1 VTLPQSRVEKQ
12 DQVLRLR
19 PLGGGDQTIATLFW
33 PLEGEQVQ
41 PASFALPDPAL
52 SGSQSSA
59 LLLRDALLLKLR
71 AGAGPFRCLGN
82 VALEPR
88 PYQLVPLLMA
98 LKQEVSRVLIADEVG
113 LGKTVE
119 ALLIAREL
127 LDRGEIRKVTVIC
140 PPHLCEKWKSDMI
153 RQFNLAAEV
162 VRPGTAQKLERGLPA
177 GKSIFD
183 VIPFTVVSLD
193 WIKSDRNREGFLR
206 SCGEFVI
213 VDEAHT
219 CAARKGGGRQQRYE
233 LLRGLAADPQRH
245 LVLLTATP
253 HSGDQE
259 AFDNLLGLLDP
270 KFEGLSEMPEGQR
283 RKDLRDELGN

>member
-1 VTLPQSRVEKQ
+1 MNLTSSPPAETLHRPCSIVRARDREWV
-12 DQVLRLR
+12 VLPNPAPNTLKLR
-19 PLGGGDQTIATLFW
+19 PLGGGDQQVATLFL
-33 PLEGEQVQ
+33 PLECHDVCVATF
-41 PASFALPDPAL
+41 PAPDPSQ

-153 RQFNLAAEV
+153 RQFNLA
-162 VRPGTAQKLERGLPA
+162 
-177 GKSIFD
+177 D
-183 VIPFTVVSLD
+183 
-193 WIKSDRNREGFLR
+193 
-206 SCGEFVI
+206 
-213 VDEAHT
+213 
-219 CAARKGGGRQQRYE
+219 
-233 LLRGLAADPQRH
+233 
-245 LVLLTATP
+245 
-253 HSGDQE
+253 
-259 AFDNLLGLLDP
+259 
-270 KFEGLSEMPEGQR
+270 
-283 RKDLRDELGN
+283 

>member
-1 VTLPQSRVEKQ
+1 MTSTLSQPPALPDIPSPGSIVKVRGREWVTLPQSRVEKQ

-113 LGKTVE
+113 LGKTIE
-119 ALLIAREL
+119 AGLIAREL
-127 LDRGEIRKVTVIC
+127 LLRRKVDFIVVVT
-140 PPHLCEKWKSDMI
+140 PPS
-153 RQFNLAAEV
+153 
-162 VRPGTAQKLERGLPA
+162 
-177 GKSIFD
+177 
-183 VIPFTVVSLD
+183 
-193 WIKSDRNREGFLR
+193 
-206 SCGEFVI
+206 
-213 VDEAHT
+213 
-219 CAARKGGGRQQRYE
+219 
-233 LLRGLAADPQRH
+233 
-245 LVLLTATP
+245 VLLP
-253 HSGDQE
+253 WG
-259 AFDNLLGLLDP
+259 P
-270 KFEGLSEMPEGQR
+270 CC
-283 RKDLRDELGN
+283 

>member
-1 VTLPQSRVEKQ
+1 MTTTSPPTAPQGTELPDVPSPGSIVQVRGREWVTLPQSRAEKQ

-33 PLEGEQVQ
+33 PLEGEQVR

-140 PPHLCEKWKSDMI
+140 SAAVAGEVEERHDPPVQPGGRGGATRHRPEVGAG
-153 RQFNLAAEV
+153 AAGGQVDLRCGAVHCGEPRLDQE
-162 VRPGTAQKLERGLPA
+162 RPESRGLPA
-177 GKSIFD
+177 Q
-183 VIPFTVVSLD
+183 
-193 WIKSDRNREGFLR
+193 LR
-206 SCGEFVI
+206 
-213 VDEAHT
+213 
-219 CAARKGGGRQQRYE
+219 
-233 LLRGLAADPQRH
+233 
-245 LVLLTATP
+245 
-253 HSGDQE
+253 
-259 AFDNLLGLLDP
+259 
-270 KFEGLSEMPEGQR
+270 
-283 RKDLRDELGN
+283 

>member
-1 VTLPQSRVEKQ
+1 MTSTLSQPQVMPDIPSPGSIVKVRGREWVTLPQSRMEKQ

-33 PLEGEQVQ
+33 PLEGEEVK

-140 PPHLCEKWKSDMI
+140 PPHLCEKWRSDMI

-177 GKSIFD
+177 GKSIFE

-206 SCGEFVI
+206 SCG
-213 VDEAHT
+213 
-219 CAARKGGGRQQRYE
+219 
-233 LLRGLAADPQRH
+233 
-245 LVLLTATP
+245 
-253 HSGDQE
+253 
-259 AFDNLLGLLDP
+259 
-270 KFEGLSEMPEGQR
+270 
-283 RKDLRDELGN
+283 